1 MSTDTAI
8 DFDAFYAV
16 NGWGGIAFYLTGYA
30 TETVYEGDLLV
41 CDDEECDHGL
51 SEMCWAEGDYSIVT
65 NPDMVKAIM
74 VGDDTVHLI
83 DVEDLRP
90 LAREEFC
97 GECGQIGCTHD
108 GLERD

>member
-8 DFDAFYAV
+8 DFDAYYRV
-16 NGWGGIAFYLTGYA
+16 EGWGGIACHLVGYA
-30 TETVYEGDLLV
+30 KTTREPEAELV
-41 CDDEECDHGL
+41 CEDEDCEHEEFYCWSMPDPFEEDDT
-51 SEMCWAEGDYSIVT
+51 SFVR
-65 NPDMVKAIM
+65 AIM

-108 GLERD
+108 GLDRG